1 MITFDKN
8 LLKNFTEDF
17 CNIVDKFCKYAIVS
31 GYVAIS
37 TGRSRGNEDIDIILE
52 NLPFEKEIN
61 YFKEL
66 INKYRK

>member
-31 GYVAIS
+31 
-37 TGRSRGNEDIDIILE
+37 
-52 NLPFEKEIN
+52 
-61 YFKEL
+61 
-66 INKYRK
+66 